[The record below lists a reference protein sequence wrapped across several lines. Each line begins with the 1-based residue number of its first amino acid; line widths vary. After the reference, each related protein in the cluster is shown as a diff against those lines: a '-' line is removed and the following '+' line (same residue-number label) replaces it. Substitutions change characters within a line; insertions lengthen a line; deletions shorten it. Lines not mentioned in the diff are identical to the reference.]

1 MAENTFTDP
10 RIVPH
15 ESPQDRDARER
26 LTKLLVQSPIPPEY
40 LIDNLSV
47 YMRRHQLADLLSMDA
62 LYRMLPEVPGSIME
76 FGVLHGRHLATLTAL
91 RSIYEPY
98 NSLRRIVGFD
108 TFTGFPEDIGDVDKV
123 STSAVP
129 GRFATPDGEVDHLR
143 EVLAAH
149 EATEPFGHTQ
159 RSFVVQ
165 GDVRETVPRYLA
177 ENPETVIA
185 MAYFDLDLYRPTKEL
200 LQAIKPHL
208 TKGSILAFDELAHP
222 KWPGE
227 TTALREVFGLDHAPL
242 RQLPGREPPVIYMKW
257 GE

>member
-26 LTKLLVQSPIPPEY
+26 LTRLLVQSPIPPDY

-62 LYRMLPEVPGSIME
+62 LYRMLPEVPGSSME
-76 FGVLHGRHLATLTAL
+76 FGVLHDRHLATPTAL

-108 TFTGFPEDIGDVDKV
+108 TFTGFPEDIGDVDEV

-143 EVLAAH
+143 EVLAAR
-149 EATEPFGHTQ
+149 EATEPFAHTQ

-165 GDVRETVPRYLA
+165 GDVRATVPGTRRR
-177 ENPETVIA
+177 T
-185 MAYFDLDLYRPTKEL
+185 RRRSST
-200 LQAIKPHL
+200 
-208 TKGSILAFDELAHP
+208 
-222 KWPGE
+222 
-227 TTALREVFGLDHAPL
+227 
-242 RQLPGREPPVIYMKW
+242 
-257 GE
+257 